1 MNNEKVPT
9 KYSAEAKITRDKEK
23 IQNEE
28 NLTIFVMLYF
38 AFKEYEK
45 PITIPFTSDVLNKQ
59 YHITTTKRKLVLST
73 SVFRALPNNYGRG
86 LREF

>member
-28 NLTIFVMLYF
+28 NLTIFMLCY
-38 AFKEYEK
+38 
-45 PITIPFTSDVLNKQ
+45 T
-59 YHITTTKRKLVLST
+59 
-73 SVFRALPNNYGRG
+73 LPSKNIKNP
-86 LREF
+86 